1 MNKRYTIGLC
11 GLTARDAR
19 LIEIVIARAPNPKY
33 TVRVGD
39 SASIGR
45 CELAIVDT
53 QAPQAA
59 DALAKMRSLNPHLV
73 VIEIA
78 EQAGA
83 SVSGYRVQRSS
94 LLLMILRTVE
104 RAIEDRLANGAG
116 SGTATINQ
124 LRALPDTIVEPA
136 AGHNDRAAQAG
147 VSLQPLA
154 ALIVD
159 DSLAVRTQLET
170 VLARVGITAHS
181 ADGAEAALK
190 QVAQHNFDLIFLDV
204 VMPGIDGYELC
215 RRIKQNSYTRKIPI
229 LMLTSRSSPFDRAR
243 GALAGCDAYLVK
255 PITSQVFFASVD
267 KVLNKYAQGN
277 RDTLAARGYRV
288 VTA

>member
-1 MNKRYTIGLC
+1 MHKLYTIGLC

-33 TVRVGD
+33 TLKIGD

-45 CELAIVDT
+45 CELAIADV

-59 DALAKMRSLNPHLV
+59 EALSKARALNPQVV
-73 VIEIA
+73 VIEISDQQLMTA
-78 EQAGA
+78 N
-83 SVSGYRVQRSS
+83 GYRVQRSS
-94 LLLMILRTVE
+94 LLLMILRTIE
-104 RAIEDRLANGAG
+104 RAIEERLLGPPTSAPA
-116 SGTATINQ
+116 SINQ
-124 LRALPDTIVEPA
+124 LRSIPGEAVDSSRTARPSTAAAALP
-136 AGHNDRAAQAG
+136 
-147 VSLQPLA
+147 LQPLS

-159 DSLAVRTQLET
+159 DSLAVRTQLEA
-170 VLARVGITAHS
+170 VLGRIGIKGHL
-181 ADGAEAALK
+181 ADGADAAL
-190 QVAQHNFDLIFLDV
+190 QNVAQHNFDLIFLDV

-215 RRIKQNSYTRKIPI
+215 RRIKQNAYTRKIPI

-267 KVLNKYAQGN
+267 KVLTKYAQGN
-277 RDTLAARGYRV
+277 RDTLTARGYRV